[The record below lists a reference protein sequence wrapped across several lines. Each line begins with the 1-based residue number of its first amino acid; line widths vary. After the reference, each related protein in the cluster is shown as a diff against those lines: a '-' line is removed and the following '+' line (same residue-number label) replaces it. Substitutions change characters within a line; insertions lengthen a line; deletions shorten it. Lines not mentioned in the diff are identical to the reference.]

1 MWRFIVE
8 RIIQGFVALIAI
20 ALITFVFGRVIG
32 SPLDLMMPDDATPQE
47 WETAEK
53 RLGLNKPMIAQLGSF
68 MGEMIRGD
76 LGTSIRV
83 RRPVAQMIAERFPYT
98 LRLVPP
104 TIIFAI
110 VLAVPLGIISA
121 MNRGRLLDRLATLA
135 ATLGIAVPNFWLGI
149 VLIYI
154 FAVWLGWL
162 PAAGMGGPLSYVL
175 PVITLGVAAL
185 ASLSRMLRSNILEVM
200 GADFVRTARSKGLR
214 ERVVFSRHVLRNAMI
229 PTFTLVGLLTA
240 HLVTGAIVIETVF
253 GWPGVGR
260 LTYEAVIYRDY
271 PVLQGIII
279 VMAGIGTLSN
289 LLVDIPYAYIDPR
302 IRYD

>member
-162 PAAGMGGPLSYVL
+162 P
-175 PVITLGVAAL
+175 
-185 ASLSRMLRSNILEVM
+185 E
-200 GADFVRTARSKGLR
+200 
-214 ERVVFSRHVLRNAMI
+214 
-229 PTFTLVGLLTA
+229 
-240 HLVTGAIVIETVF
+240 
-253 GWPGVGR
+253 
-260 LTYEAVIYRDY
+260 
-271 PVLQGIII
+271 
-279 VMAGIGTLSN
+279 
-289 LLVDIPYAYIDPR
+289 
-302 IRYD
+302 